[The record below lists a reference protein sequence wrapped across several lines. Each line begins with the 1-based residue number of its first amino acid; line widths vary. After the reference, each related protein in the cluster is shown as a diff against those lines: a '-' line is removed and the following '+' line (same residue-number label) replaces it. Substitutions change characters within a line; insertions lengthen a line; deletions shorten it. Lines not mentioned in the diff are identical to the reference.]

1 MPVGLRR
8 IRVHRDPMVAA
19 DRAQLLH
26 RLDHTDFVV
35 GHHHAH
41 QLRIR
46 LDGLFQLCRLNQAIG
61 PGREQRQFEAFLSE
75 LLQGIEHRMMLA
87 GHADQVPRASSGPGA
102 KPGVTE
108 QGQVVGFGGAT
119 GEDHLVAFDSEA
131 VGQGVPGGAHGCGCR
146 KAQAVL
152 AA

>member
-1 MPVGLRR
+1 MA
-8 IRVHRDPMVAA
+8 AA

-41 QLRIR
+41 QLRVC

-61 PGREQRQFEAFLSE
+61 PGLEQRQFEAFLPE

-87 GHADQVPRASSGPGA
+87 CHADQVPWAPLRTGA
-102 KPGVTE
+102 EPGVAE
-108 QGQVVGFGGAT
+108 QCQVVGFGGAT
-119 GEDHLVAFDSEA
+119 GEDHRVAFDSEA
-131 VGQGVPGGAHGCGCR
+131 VGQAFPGGAHGCGCR
-146 KAQAVL
+146 QAQAVL